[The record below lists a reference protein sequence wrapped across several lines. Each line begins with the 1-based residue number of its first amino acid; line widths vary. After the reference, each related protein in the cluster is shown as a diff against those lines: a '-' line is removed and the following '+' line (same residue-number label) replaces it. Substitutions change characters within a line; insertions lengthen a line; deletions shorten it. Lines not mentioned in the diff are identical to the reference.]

1 MVTLQ
6 ARKVAQQMRETFTG
20 SNKTMFTAG
29 EAQIDALIDGFK
41 SQETELKKQAEQ
53 AKKLLTE
60 QFKDND
66 EAKELIDG
74 FHREHDQDRREFRQA
89 DAECA

>member
-1 MVTLQ
+1 
-6 ARKVAQQMRETFTG
+6 MRQRDRCADRRF
-20 SNKTMFTAG
+20 
-29 EAQIDALIDGFK
+29 LK

-66 EAKELIDG
+66 EAKELIDDCMDYYVDSI
-74 FHREHDQDRREFRQA
+74 ESTTKTA
-89 DAECA
+89 

>member
-1 MVTLQ
+1 MYRAGQDTVQGLILGLAAKSAMVTLQ
-6 ARKVAQQMRETFTG
+6 ARKVTQQMRETFTG

-53 AKKLLTE
+53 AEK
-60 QFKDND
+60 
-66 EAKELIDG
+66 AA
-74 FHREHDQDRREFRQA
+74 HRAVQGQ
-89 DAECA
+89 

>member
-1 MVTLQ
+1 
-6 ARKVAQQMRETFTG
+6 MRETFTG

-66 EAKELIDG
+66 EAKELIDDYMDYYVDSI
-74 FHREHDQDRREFRQA
+74 ESTTQDRRKFRQA
-89 DAECA
+89 DPERP